1 MSRRKLT
8 PVEKARREIYSV
20 SCLDILNHQN
30 WMALAL
36 EQAQQAAQSG
46 DVPVGAVIVRNGELI
61 AAAGNARQRLQRP
74 TAHAEILAIEQA
86 CEKLGTWNLSDC
98 SVYVTL
104 EPCCMCAGAI
114 LQARIPLVVYG
125 ADDPK
130 AGAVKSLFS
139 LLNDSRLNHRC
150 EVISGI
156 LDTACGKVLTD
167 FFQKRRD
174 ENKAVGSRQ

>member
-1 MSRRKLT
+1 MPRRKLT
-8 PVEKARREIYSV
+8 PGEKARREIYSV

-30 WMALAL
+30 WMAIAL

-61 AAAGNARQRLQRP
+61 AAAGNGRQRLQRP
-74 TAHAEILAIEQA
+74 TAHAEIQAIEQA

-98 SVYVTL
+98 ALYVTL
-104 EPCCMCAGAI
+104 EPCCLCAGAI
-114 LQARIPLVVYG
+114 IPARIPLVVYG

-150 EVISGI
+150 EIVSGI

-174 ENKAVGSRQ
+174 EKKGGSRE

>member
-1 MSRRKLT
+1 MPRRKLT
-8 PVEKARREIYSV
+8 PVERARREIYSV

-36 EQAQQAAQSG
+36 EQAKLAAQEG

-98 SVYVTL
+98 AVYVTL

-174 ENKAVGSRQ
+174 EKKTRE

>member
-1 MSRRKLT
+1 MNSEYGKKSPQDLKDQARRQMLMA
-8 PVEKARREIYSV
+8 EKAEPCVTVTES
-20 SCLDILNHQN
+20 N
-30 WMALAL
+30 WKALV
-36 EQAQQAAQSG
+36 AAQHTQIEMLK
-46 DVPVGAVIVRNGELI
+46 DA
-61 AAAGNARQRLQRP
+61 
-74 TAHAEILAIEQA
+74 TAHAEILSIGTAA
-86 CEKLGTWNLSDC
+86 GKLDNWRLDGCTL
-98 SVYVTL
+98 YVTL

-114 LQARIPLVVYG
+114 IQARIPLVVYG

-174 ENKAVGSRQ
+174 EKKG